1 MPLLEEGR
9 DRAWYFLC
17 LMLLL
22 YVGARFLRL
31 FSNTVPAVLIVVLH
45 VLPPALFAIV
55 HGKRLYT
62 TRGILAFVALCLVVG
77 AFFESLALR
86 TGFPFGRYFFT
97 GLMGPKL
104 FQLPVLLVLAYIGMG
119 YLAWIVGLLMLG
131 SPGKSLSGSKVVFV
145 PLVASLVMVA
155 WDLAM
160 DPVWAN
166 IDHAWVWKD
175 GGAYFGVPVSNFF
188 GWYLTVYVIYQ
199 AFALY
204 LRDRPV
210 QPIAREYY
218 RMAVLFYAASAAG
231 NMLLLFQARPSAAV
245 VDQPGRRWIV
255 SDIVGVCVV
264 VSIFVM
270 GAFAVTAWSRLGL
283 EHREWPQSH
292 LGATRVCRP

>member
-1 MPLLEEGR
+1 MLACRRIEEGR

-22 YVGARFLRL
+22 YVVARFLRL
-31 FSNTVPAVLIVVLH
+31 FDNAVPGLLIVVLH

-62 TRGILAFVALCLVVG
+62 TSGIVVFIALCLVVG

-104 FQLPVLLVLAYIGMG
+104 LQLPVLLVVAYIGMG

-131 SPGKSLSGSKVVFV
+131 SPGKSLSGSKVVFL
-145 PLVASLVMVA
+145 PLVASFVMVA
-155 WDLAM
+155 WDVAM
-160 DPVWAN
+160 DAVWAN
-166 IDHAWVWKD
+166 IDRAWVWED
-175 GGAYFGVPVSNFF
+175 GGAYFGVPLSNFF

-204 LRDRPV
+204 LRGRPL
-210 QPIAREYY
+210 QPLTRDYY
-218 RMAVLFYAASAAG
+218 RLAILFYAASAAG
-231 NMLLLFQARPSAAV
+231 NMLLWFQASPGAV
-245 VDQPGRRWIV
+245 VIDQAGRGWMI
-255 SDIVGVCVV
+255 SDIVGVCVL

-270 GAFAVTAWSRLGL
+270 GAFAVTAWSRLAL
-283 EHREWPQSH
+283 EQPE
-292 LGATRVCRP
+292 